1 MNQIAKVHQAWRLRR
16 QQKQHRLSQGR
27 LTANEAAILL
37 DQEGH
42 IPLAGLPLG
51 KNDAKTVY
59 LPMED
64 KGHLLLLRRQIVNGV
79 NSWHSQ

>member
-1 MNQIAKVHQAWRLRR
+1 MNQISKIHQAWRLRR

-42 IPLAGLPLG
+42 IPLVEPSIRE
-51 KNDAKTVY
+51 K
-59 LPMED
+59 
-64 KGHLLLLRRQIVNGV
+64 
-79 NSWHSQ
+79 